1 MKKDLVKA
9 GNVQVVQSLPVH
21 NEFVMEK
28 LDFSELANVKGGD
41 KPPVDPPKGNSGN
54 AAICWC

>member
-1 MKKDLVKA
+1 MKKDLVK
-9 GNVQVVQSLPVH
+9 VDDVRIVQSLPLE
-21 NEFVMEK
+21 NEFLIEK
-28 LDFSELANVKGGD
+28 LDFSELTDVRGGD